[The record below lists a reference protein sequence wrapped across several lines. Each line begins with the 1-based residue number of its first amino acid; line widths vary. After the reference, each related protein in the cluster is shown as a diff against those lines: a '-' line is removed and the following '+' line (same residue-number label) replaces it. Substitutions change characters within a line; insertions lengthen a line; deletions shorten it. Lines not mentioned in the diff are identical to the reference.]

1 MADPHNINASSHS
14 DDEVRNRFFDLT
26 TKAAVAQNSG
36 EFHTAINLYLAAY
49 EIAKNSSEEM
59 LKNALVGVKKA

>member
-1 MADPHNINASSHS
+1 MVDNPNIGGSSFNE
-14 DDEVRNRFFDLT
+14 DEIRNRFFDLT

-36 EFHTAINLYLAAY
+36 DDLTSVNLYLAAY
-49 EIAKNSSEEM
+49 EIAKNSSEDM